1 MSVSEDVFLLVVD
14 AVAARH
20 PRCLRSMASACRKA
34 HELIKVRWFRVL
46 CVQDAPR
53 SALYHRMAGARA
65 GWSLTGFPLV
75 TYSRFVELLRDRPE
89 EVRAVRHLHIAV
101 NTADAFA
108 RVFEGCPNLVALW
121 LHHSLPRA
129 MAAGILGLKEL
140 RELTIPMGCL
150 VQATSVVLPSVTRI
164 HFGPVLRT
172 ETLHP
177 RALAAFPSLTHVGF
191 ESEPRQRLARRV
203 ADSSEGLRV
212 LVRVDPWS
220 EHRYEPHPRIVYMV
234 RLDAGP
240 NWDWLKRA
248 APGWN
253 AWSTVEDESDVIWDQ
268 WTMLDAVLD
277 ARKLGRL
284 RHTVV
289 SNYPLYFMPAL
300 RRPTSVSRVL

>member
-20 PRCLRSMASACRKA
+20 PRCLRAMALASRKA
-34 HELIKVRWFRVL
+34 HELIKMRWFRVL

-75 TYSRFVELLRDRPE
+75 TYSRFVELLRDRAE

-101 NTADAFA
+101 STADAFA

-121 LHHSLPRA
+121 LDHSLPRA

-164 HFGPVLRT
+164 HF
-172 ETLHP
+172 
-177 RALAAFPSLTHVGF
+177 RARPADRDPPPARAGRFPQ
-191 ESEPRQRLARRV
+191 PDARRV
-203 ADSSEGLRV
+203 RERASATARAAGRRLERGPARV
-212 LVRVDPWS
+212 
-220 EHRYEPHPRIVYMV
+220 
-234 RLDAGP
+234 GP
-240 NWDWLKRA
+240 DWDWLKRA

-284 RHTVV
+284 RHSVV
-289 SNYPLYFMPAL
+289 SNYPLYHSPAL
-300 RRPTSVSRVL
+300 RRPTSVSRGF